1 MKVWLLAFL
10 CVLCATPAFA
20 QSDRGTIA
28 GSVTDPDG
36 AVIPGVPVVAE
47 NPETGVRF
55 ETVTTTTGNYT
66 ISQLPPGTYNLHAEL
81 SGFGPF
87 RQDGIRVYVGQTAR
101 IDVKLRLGALAE
113 EVSVV
118 GTASLLQTTSAEQ
131 STSIAVE
138 DINALPL
145 NFGARG
151 NFFAANIRNPY
162 SFVTLVPGGN
172 ISSYSSLKV
181 GGAPIN
187 TYQIR
192 VDGMEANNQRLVIRI
207 DQVQPSVESL
217 EEMTVHTSNFA
228 AEYGQVAGGV
238 FNLTAKSGT
247 NTFHGSAFEYYVN
260 EKFGAGI
267 PFTGDSSGRLVRPPN
282 RRSNF
287 GGSLGGPVMVPRYD
301 GHNKTFFFLSFE
313 QFRQIETK
321 AGLLGTMPTDKMRRG
336 DFSEALTGR
345 VLATDPLGRPIME
358 NAIYDPRTTRVVNG
372 QIVRDPFPN
381 NQIPQELLDPVA
393 LKIQS
398 FIPTATRPG
407 LINNWDRSFPADTIK
422 SILTLK
428 VDHNFGGIGK
438 LSGYYSQ
445 YGGPH
450 YNGSDGL
457 PIPVTKVRKFATQTD
472 TARVSYD
479 WTMTPTTLLNAR
491 VGFIRHWNPDFGL
504 PEVRNFDP
512 VAGLGLR
519 GAAYGIGFPVIPS
532 QTNAGTLFSTTG
544 GGMGDGLA
552 NAGSLPATKKPQ
564 ALMNI
569 THARDRHT
577 YKTGVEW
584 RNDVFSNMSMGSAHG
599 TWNFNAQQTTLPSTN
614 GQNLGGGSVGLPYA
628 SFLLGLANTA
638 SVSNY
643 TEPNYYRHALSGF
656 AQDTW
661 RILSS
666 LTIDYGVRWDYQQYP
681 YEFKQRR
688 SMFSPDVANPS
699 AGGLKGGMIYEGTGP
714 GACECEFVE
723 TYPYAFGPR
732 VGASYQLNPK
742 TVIRGGWGI
751 TFAQTNG
758 GESNGGGTLGAGG
771 WNTLNYQSTA
781 FAEPGAVLRNGLQYD
796 RNELFVV
803 RNDPGF
809 RPTPGQ
815 IDNPSNWL
823 HPDAGRLPRTN
834 QWSISVQRE
843 ITRDFMVEAAYVGN
857 RGSDFTANNS
867 MALNALSE
875 ERLASFGLNINNAND
890 RALLRAR
897 LDSPAAAARGF
908 NKAPYAGY
916 SLANTVAQSLRP
928 FPQFGNLGISGAPLG
943 ESKYD
948 SLQLKGIKRFSHG
961 LSFTTTFT
969 WQNERTNIGTGDN
982 QSVPVNNVFNNPT
995 DQWAVSSLSEPMI
1008 TVLAFNYEVPAFG
1021 SSTIGRALVGGWTFG
1036 GILRYASGLPIPVPM
1051 AQNQHNTLVFQ
1062 NTRMNRVPGE
1072 PLFLTDLN
1080 SGDVDPNKDFALN
1093 PKAWVDP
1100 AQGEWGTSPAYYD
1113 DYRFQR
1119 RPEEQLSFGRNFRIG
1134 SKTRFEIRAELF
1146 NPFNRTFMNNPD
1158 ASNPLQTQRVDA
1170 QGKPIAGFGR
1180 IDTGSVFG
1188 PQRSGQIVS
1197 RISW

>member
-1 MKVWLLAFL
+1 MKALRIVVVATLFLVLATA
-10 CVLCATPAFA
+10 VFA
-20 QSDRGTIA
+20 QSDRGTIS
-28 GSVTDPDG
+28 GTVTDPGG
-36 AVIPGVPVVAE
+36 AVIPGVPVFAE

-55 ETVTTTTGNYT
+55 ETLSTSTGNYT
-66 ISQLPPGTYNLHAEL
+66 ILQLPPGTYNLQAEL

-87 RQDGIRVYVGQTAR
+87 RQEGIRVYVGQTAR
-101 IDVKLRLGALAE
+101 IDVQLRLGALTE

-118 GTASLLQTTSAEQ
+118 GSASLLQTTSAEQ

-138 DINALPL
+138 DLNALPL

-192 VDGMEANNQRLVIRI
+192 VDGMEANNHRLVIRV

-267 PFTGDSSGRLVRPPN
+267 PFTESGGKLVRPPN

-287 GGSLGGPVMVPRYD
+287 GGSLGGPIIVPRYD

-321 AGLLGTMPTDKMRRG
+321 AGLLGTMPTDAMRRG

-372 QIVRDPFPN
+372 QVVRDPFPN
-381 NQIPQELLDPVA
+381 NVIPQELFDPVA

-407 LINNWDRSFPADTIK
+407 LINNWDRAFPADTIK

-428 VDHNFGGIGK
+428 VDHNFGNVGK
-438 LSGYYSQ
+438 VSGYYSQ

-491 VGFIRHWNPDFGL
+491 GGFIRHWNPDFGL

-519 GAAYGIGFPVIPS
+519 GAAYGIGFPIIGGLS
-532 QTNAGTLFSTTG
+532 SATG
-544 GGMGDGLA
+544 GGVGEGLA

-564 ALMNI
+564 ALVNV
-569 THARDRHT
+569 THARNSHT
-577 YKTGVEW
+577 YKAGFEW
-584 RNDVFSNMSMGSAHG
+584 RNDIFFNMSMGSAHG
-599 TWNFNAQQTTLPSTN
+599 NWNFNAQQSGLPSTD

-628 SFLLGLANTA
+628 SFLLGRANTA

-643 TEPNYYRHALSGF
+643 TEPNYYRHAFSGF

-661 RILSS
+661 RVMSS
-666 LTIDYGVRWDYQQYP
+666 LTIDYGVRWDYQQFP
-681 YEFKQRR
+681 YEFKNRR
-688 SMFSPDVANPS
+688 SMFSPDVPNPS
-699 AGGLKGGMIYEGTGP
+699 AGRLNGAMIYEGTGA
-714 GACECEFVE
+714 GTCDCAFISG
-723 TYPYAFGPR
+723 YPYAFGPR

-751 TFAQTNG
+751 TYAQTNG

-771 WNTLNYQSTA
+771 WNTINFQSAA
-781 FAEPGAVLRNGLQYD
+781 FGDPGALLRNGLQYD
-796 RNELFVV
+796 QNELFVV

-809 RPTPGQ
+809 RPSPGQ
-815 IDNPSNWL
+815 TDNPSNWI
-823 HPDAGRLPRTN
+823 HPDATRLPRTN
-834 QWSISVQRE
+834 QWSISLQRE
-843 ITRDFMVEAAYVGN
+843 IARNLMVEAAYVGN
-857 RGSDFTANNS
+857 RGSGFVANNL

-875 ERLASFGLNINNAND
+875 ERLASFGLNVNNAND

-897 LDSPAAAARGF
+897 LDSPTAAARGF
-908 NKAPYAGY
+908 NRVPYAGY
-916 SLANTVAQSLRP
+916 SMANTVAQSLRP
-928 FPQFGNLGISGAPLG
+928 FPQFQNIGITGAPLG
-943 ESKYD
+943 ESRYD
-948 SLQLKGIKRFSHG
+948 SLQLKGVKRYSHG

-969 WQNERTNIGTGDN
+969 WQNERTNMGA
-982 QSVPVNNVFNNPT
+982 VNNVFNNPT
-995 DQWAVSSLSEPMI
+995 DQFAPSELSEPLI

-1021 SSTIGRALVGGWTFG
+1021 DSGFMRAVLGGWTVG
-1036 GILRYASGLPIPVPM
+1036 GILRYASGLPIPVPT

-1072 PLFLTDLN
+1072 PLFVKDLN
-1080 SGDVDPNKDFALN
+1080 SGEVDPNKEFTLN

-1100 AQGEWGTSPAYYD
+1100 AQGEWGTSAAYYD
-1113 DYRFQR
+1113 DFRYQR
-1119 RPEEQLSFGRNFRIG
+1119 RPEEQLSFGRNFRLG
-1134 SKTRFEIRAELF
+1134 ARARFELRAELF

-1158 ASNPLQTQRVDA
+1158 ATNPLQTQRVDA

-1188 PQRSGQIVS
+1188 PQRSGQIVT
-1197 RISW
+1197 RLSW

>member
-1 MKVWLLAFL
+1 MNAMRIVAVATLFL
-10 CVLCATPAFA
+10 VSATSGSA

-28 GSVTDPDG
+28 GTVTDPGG
-36 AVIPGVPVVAE
+36 AVIPGVPVIAE

-55 ETVTTTTGNYT
+55 ETVSTATGNYT
-66 ISQLPPGTYNLHAEL
+66 ILQLPPGTYNLQAEL

-87 RQDGIRVYVGQTAR
+87 RQEGIRVYVGQTAR
-101 IDVKLRLGALAE
+101 IDVELRLGALAE

-118 GTASLLQTTSAEQ
+118 GAASLLQTTSAEQ

-192 VDGMEANNQRLVIRI
+192 VDGMEANNHRLVIRV

-247 NTFHGSAFEYYVN
+247 NAFHGSLFDYYVN

-267 PFTGDSSGRLVRPPN
+267 PYTADGGGNLVRPPN
-282 RRSNF
+282 RRNNF
-287 GGSLGGPVMVPRYD
+287 GGSLGGPVILPRYD

-321 AGLLGTMPTDKMRRG
+321 AGLLGTMPTDAMRRG
-336 DFSEALTGR
+336 DFGEALTGR

-372 QIVRDPFPN
+372 QVVRDPFPN
-381 NQIPQELLDPVA
+381 NVIPQELFDPVA

-422 SILTLK
+422 SIFTLK
-428 VDHNFGGIGK
+428 VDHNFGNVGK
-438 LSGYYSQ
+438 VSGYYSQ

-472 TARVSYD
+472 TVRVSYD
-479 WTMTPTTLLNAR
+479 WTITPTTLLNAR
-491 VGFIRHWNPDFGL
+491 GGFIRHWNPDFGL

-512 VAGLGLR
+512 VAGLGLV
-519 GAAYGIGFPVIPS
+519 GAAYGIGFPIVSGLSSP
-532 QTNAGTLFSTTG
+532 TG
-544 GGMGDGLA
+544 GGVGEGLA

-564 ALMNI
+564 ALVNV
-569 THARDRHT
+569 THARNSHT
-577 YKTGVEW
+577 YKAGFEW
-584 RNDVFSNMSMGSAHG
+584 RNDIFYNMSMGSAHG
-599 TWNFNAQQTTLPSTN
+599 NWNFNAQQSGLPSTN

-628 SFLLGLANTA
+628 SFLLGFANTA

-656 AQDTW
+656 VQDTW
-661 RILSS
+661 RVLPS
-666 LTIDYGVRWDYQQYP
+666 LTLDYGLRWDYQQFP
-681 YEFKQRR
+681 YEFQNRR
-688 SMFSPDVANPS
+688 SMFSPDVPNPS
-699 AGGLKGGMIYEGTGP
+699 AGGLNGAMIYEGA
-714 GACECEFVE
+714 GAGTCDCTFVDG
-723 TYPYAFGPR
+723 YPYAFGPR

-742 TVIRGGWGI
+742 TVIRGGWGL
-751 TFAQTNG
+751 TYAQTNG

-771 WNTLNYQSTA
+771 WNTLNFQSTA
-781 FAEPGAVLRNGLQYD
+781 FGEPGAVLRTGLQYD
-796 RNELFVV
+796 RDDLFVV
-803 RNDPGF
+803 RNDAGF
-809 RPTPGQ
+809 RPSPGQ
-815 IDNPSNWL
+815 IDNPSNWI
-823 HPDAGRLPRTN
+823 HPDATRLPRTN

-843 ITRDFMVEAAYVGN
+843 IARDLMVEAAYVGN
-857 RGSDFTANNS
+857 RGSGFMANNL

-875 ERLASFGLNINNAND
+875 ERLAASGLSITNAND
-890 RALLRAR
+890 RALLRSR

-908 NKAPYAGY
+908 NRAPYPGY
-916 SLANTVAQSLRP
+916 SMANTVAQSLRP
-928 FPQFGNLGISGAPLG
+928 FPQFQNIGISGAPLG
-943 ESKYD
+943 ESRYD
-948 SLQLKGIKRFSHG
+948 SLQFKGVKRYSHG
-961 LSFTTTFT
+961 LSFTATFT
-969 WQNERTNIGTGDN
+969 WQNERTNMG
-982 QSVPVNNVFNNPT
+982 PVNNVFDKPT
-995 DQWAVSSLSEPMI
+995 DQWAPSELSEPLI
-1008 TVLAFNYEVPAFG
+1008 TVLAFNYEVPAF
-1021 SSTIGRALVGGWTFG
+1021 SENRFVRAVLGGWTVG

-1062 NTRMNRVPGE
+1062 NTRMNRVPGV
-1072 PLFLTDLN
+1072 PLFLKDLN
-1080 SGDVDPNKDFALN
+1080 GGDVDPNKDFVLN
-1093 PKAWVDP
+1093 PAAWADP

-1113 DYRFQR
+1113 DFRYQR
-1119 RPEEQLSFGRNFRIG
+1119 RPEEQLSFGRNFRLT
-1134 SKTRFEIRAELF
+1134 SRTRFDLRMELF
-1146 NPFNRTFMNNPD
+1146 NPFNRTYMNNPD
-1158 ASNPLQTQRVDA
+1158 ASNPLQTQRVDG
-1170 QGKPIAGFGR
+1170 QGRPIAGFGR

-1188 PQRSGQIVS
+1188 PQRSGQIVM
-1197 RISW
+1197 RFSW

>member
-1 MKVWLLAFL
+1 MNAMRILTVATLLL
-10 CVLCATPAFA
+10 VSATSGLA

-28 GSVTDPDG
+28 GTVTDPGG

-55 ETVTTTTGNYT
+55 ETVSTATGNYT
-66 ISQLPPGTYNLHAEL
+66 ILQLPPGTYNLQAEL
-81 SGFGPF
+81 TGFGPF
-87 RQDGIRVYVGQTAR
+87 HQEGIRVYVGQTAR
-101 IDVKLRLGALAE
+101 IDVQLRLGALAE

-192 VDGMEANNQRLVIRI
+192 VDGMEANNHRLVIRV

-247 NTFHGSAFEYYVN
+247 NAFHGSLFDYYVH

-267 PFTGDSSGRLVRPPN
+267 PYTDDGGGNLVRPPN
-282 RRSNF
+282 RRNNF
-287 GGSLGGPVMVPRYD
+287 GGSLGGPIILPRYD
-301 GHNKTFFFLSFE
+301 GHNRTFFFLSFE

-321 AGLLGTMPTDKMRRG
+321 AGLLGTMPTDAMRRG

-358 NAIYDPRTTRVVNG
+358 NTIYDPRTTRVVNG
-372 QIVRDPFPN
+372 QVVRDPFPN
-381 NQIPQELLDPVA
+381 NVLPQELLDPVA

-398 FIPTATRPG
+398 FIPTATRHG

-422 SILTLK
+422 SIFTLK
-428 VDHNFGGIGK
+428 VDHNFGNVGK
-438 LSGYYSQ
+438 VSGYYSQ

-472 TARVSYD
+472 TVRVSYD
-479 WTMTPTTLLNAR
+479 WTLTPTTLLNAR
-491 VGFIRHWNPDFGL
+491 GGFIRHWNPDFGL

-512 VAGLGLR
+512 VAGLGLV
-519 GAAYGIGFPVIPS
+519 GAAYGIGFPIVNGLSSP
-532 QTNAGTLFSTTG
+532 TG
-544 GGMGDGLA
+544 GGVGEGLA

-564 ALMNI
+564 ALVNI
-569 THARDRHT
+569 THARNSHT
-577 YKTGVEW
+577 YKAGFEW
-584 RNDVFSNMSMGSAHG
+584 RNDVFYNMSMGSAHG
-599 TWNFNAQQTTLPSTN
+599 NWNFNAQQSGLPSTN

-656 AQDTW
+656 VQDTW
-661 RILSS
+661 RVLPS
-666 LTIDYGVRWDYQQYP
+666 LTLDYGLRWDYQQFP
-681 YEFKQRR
+681 YEFQNRR
-688 SMFSPDVANPS
+688 SMFSPDVPNPT
-699 AGGLKGGMIYEGTGP
+699 AGGLNGAMIYEGTGA
-714 GACECEFVE
+714 GTCDCTFIDG
-723 TYPYAFGPR
+723 YPYAFGPR

-771 WNTLNYQSTA
+771 WNTLNFQSTA
-781 FAEPGAVLRNGLQYD
+781 FGEAGAVLHDGLRYNRD
-796 RNELFVV
+796 DLFVV
-803 RNDPGF
+803 RNDAGF
-809 RPTPGQ
+809 RPSPGQ
-815 IDNPSNWL
+815 IDNPSNWI
-823 HPDAGRLPRTN
+823 HPDATRLPRTN

-843 ITRDFMVEAAYVGN
+843 IARDLMVEAAYVGN
-857 RGSDFTANNS
+857 RGSGFMANNL

-875 ERLASFGLNINNAND
+875 ERLASLGLSINNVND

-908 NKAPYAGY
+908 NKAPYPGY
-916 SLANTVAQSLRP
+916 SMANTVAQSLRP

-948 SLQLKGIKRFSHG
+948 SLQFKGVKRYSHG
-961 LSFTTTFT
+961 LSFTATFT
-969 WQNERTNIGTGDN
+969 WQNERTNMG
-982 QSVPVNNVFNNPT
+982 PVNNVFDNAT
-995 DQWAVSSLSEPMI
+995 DQWSPSELSEPLI
-1008 TVLAFNYEVPAFG
+1008 TVLAFNYEVPAFSENG
-1021 SSTIGRALVGGWTFG
+1021 FVRAVLSGWTVG
-1036 GILRYASGLPIPVPM
+1036 GILRYASGLPIPVPTS
-1051 AQNQHNTLVFQ
+1051 QNQHNTLVFQ
-1062 NTRMNRVPGE
+1062 NTRMNRVSGV
-1072 PLFLTDLN
+1072 PLFLKDLD
-1080 SGDVDPNKDFALN
+1080 SGEVDPNKDFVLN
-1093 PKAWVDP
+1093 PAAWADP

-1113 DYRFQR
+1113 DFRYQR
-1119 RPEEQLSFGRNFRIG
+1119 RPEEQLSFGRNFRLG
-1134 SKTRFEIRAELF
+1134 SRTRLDLRMELF
-1146 NPFNRTFMNNPD
+1146 NPFNRTYMNNPD
-1158 ASNPLQTQRVDA
+1158 ATNPLQTQRVDA

-1188 PQRSGQIVS
+1188 PQRSGQIVT
-1197 RISW
+1197 RFSW